1 MNPKTKPAPS
11 AAHYPVTANQGE
23 TPITGFPGDFQ
34 DLFTVGIGEA
44 IELERASMASIASLS
59 SSAINVYKNVFCFP
73 LFVAPL
79 LETMTKSLQSCLE
92 LQRNWLDLMTPRARS
107 TAASD
112 PAGQDPPEAE
122 GVEAEYAED
131 LVVVTFENY

>member
-1 MNPKTKPAPS
+1 MNPKTKTAPS

-59 SSAINVYKNVFCFP
+59 ACAIDVYQNVFCFP
-73 LFVAPL
+73 RFVAPL
-79 LETMTKSLQSCLE
+79 LDTMTRSLQSCLE
-92 LQRNWLDLMTPRARS
+92 LQMNWLDLMMPRACS
-107 TAASD
+107 TVACH
-112 PAGQDPPEAE
+112 PVGQDPPEAE
-122 GVEAEYAED
+122 DVETEYAED
-131 LVVVTFENY
+131 FIVETFENY